1 MYIVMI
7 TGSPHKN
14 GTSALLADEFIKG
27 AEESGHSVFR
37 FNTAFECIHPCI
49 GCDSCQCGDKP
60 CVFQDDMNLL
70 YPELKKAEIP
80 IYPMPTIQKVAE
92 KLAAQDASKG
102 FSWFLNNHVGDWD
115 KGENEEALHTGNR
128 LYINYVSPSPLEEN
142 QRIHLIFSITGELS
156 GKTMW
161 YVLQVNTGDLQE
173 NTLRTGSK
181 FCFVDT
187 KEKAASCAE
196 NEANGSWT
204 SFAAENRVNRF
215 EIGKTK
221 DKKFE
226 IAFLSG

>member
-1 MYIVMI
+1 
-7 TGSPHKN
+7 
-14 GTSALLADEFIKG
+14 
-27 AEESGHSVFR
+27 
-37 FNTAFECIHPCI
+37 
-49 GCDSCQCGDKP
+49 
-60 CVFQDDMNLL
+60 
-70 YPELKKAEIP
+70 
-80 IYPMPTIQKVAE
+80 MPTIQKVAE

-215 EIGKTK
+215 EIGITEE
-221 DKKFE
+221 KKLKLRFYLDDLSR
-226 IAFLSG
+226 ACLSGRLVIAA